1 MGSKF
6 GKSVSRKIYLQ
17 VEITLQQLSRCE
29 NNCVGGQ
36 VRFRIQIAIRSLIS
50 RVLKI
55 VQINEVNCAN
65 KCALKIAKDANKSAN
80 KHKVS

>member
-1 MGSKF
+1 MSASRISNLSDLINLPEMP
-6 GKSVSRKIYLQ
+6 SVPLER
-17 VEITLQQLSRCE
+17 VDFNLS
-29 NNCVGGQ
+29 
-36 VRFRIQIAIRSLIS
+36 IASATFLGEHVIS